1 MLKSTEN
8 QQNENLLQETPMLK
22 STKNQQI
29 LSNAE
34 FLARK
39 CFIKD
44 ELNDMKILKRYPKN
58 FIKYFKGNTLRIY
71 GIKLNQRIVLLV
83 YLQKI

>member
-1 MLKSTEN
+1 
-8 QQNENLLQETPMLK
+8 MLK

-58 FIKYFKGNTLRIY
+58 LIKYFKWNTVRIY
-71 GIKLNQRIVLLV
+71 GIKLHQRIVLLV